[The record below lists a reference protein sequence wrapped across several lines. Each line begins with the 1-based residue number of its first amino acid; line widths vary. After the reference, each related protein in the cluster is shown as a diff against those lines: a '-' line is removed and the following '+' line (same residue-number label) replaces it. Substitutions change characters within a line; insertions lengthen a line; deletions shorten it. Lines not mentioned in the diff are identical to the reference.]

1 MAKPFKPKPQEEE
14 IQTQD
19 NEWEEINTSETAYK
33 LNPGDD
39 VVFVMLEQPKVVK
52 NGTASVFHAKIKSW
66 NNHSE
71 FNGETILLYVQKI
84 PTETLISMINE
95 GKIELGKT
103 LVRLINQG
111 RKQGTRYYSY
121 KIMVKPSGQQ

>member
-14 IQTQD
+14 ATQ
-19 NEWEEINTSETAYK
+19 EEQWEEVNTSETAYK
-33 LNPGDD
+33 VNPGDD
-39 VVFVMLEQPKVVK
+39 VIFTLLEQPKPVK
-52 NGTASVFHAKIKSW
+52 NGTASVFHAKIKTW
-66 NNHSE
+66 NNHPE
-71 FNGETILLYVQKI
+71 FNGETVLLYVQKI
-84 PTETLISMINE
+84 PTETLTSMINE

-121 KIMVKPSGQQ
+121 KIMVQSGGM